1 MRRYLVYLDKNV
13 VGIEPDEELLEFS
26 ATASDEDIEV
36 ACADALDTLIG
47 NNLDTGWVELDDA
60 EYKKWKACK

>member
-13 VGIEPDEELLEFS
+13 TGVEPDEELLEFKDDTS
-26 ATASDEDIEV
+26 VEDIKV
-36 ACADALDTLIG
+36 ACADTLDTLIG

-60 EYKKWKACK
+60 EYKKWKARN